1 MQLLNLYLL
10 KIKKE
15 YEEIR
20 SPRFEVTDDSSPTPR
35 NILQNTFLHSPN
47 FSDSRLAGQNNL
59 GIKMARNTTTDHLF
73 VNVDDNT
80 MALTKVQFGEKEVE
94 TFAIMFEDDKWMVAN
109 PFAGSL
115 NYNNTNKAIRNH
127 VSEKNQ
133 KNLEEIQS
141 AHHGPITS
149 SLHPRTK
156 FINQAGVFELI
167 NASEMP
173 AAKRFKSWNTNELLG
188 THSVSG
194 WKI

>member
-10 KIKKE
+10 KLEKK

-20 SPRFEVTDDSSPTPR
+20 SPRIEVTDDSSPTPR

-47 FSDSRLAGQNNL
+47 FSDRRLAGQNNL

-73 VNVDDNT
+73 VNVDDIT
-80 MALTKVQFGEKEVE
+80 MALSKVQFGEKEVE

-133 KNLEEIQS
+133 KNLEENSISPSWADYVITTSTHQVYQS
-141 AHHGPITS
+141 
-149 SLHPRTK
+149 
-156 FINQAGVFELI
+156 
-167 NASEMP
+167 
-173 AAKRFKSWNTNELLG
+173 SW
-188 THSVSG
+188 SVRAYQR
-194 WKI
+194 